1 VISINRVDAVE
12 TAERVAR
19 LERMIEEYRAATERR
34 LLRRAIKLWRRAEAY
49 QKLVEL
55 GSTAERID

>member
-34 LLRRAIKLWRRAEAY
+34 LLRRAIKLWRRAEAC
-49 QKLVEL
+49 QKLVALE
-55 GSTAERID
+55 TQPERIH